1 MSALWHTTNRFR
13 YLYPTPV
20 TGAMTCLRVLP
31 GVRHGPQ
38 RLVSTRLWIDPQ
50 PRAARSWTDC
60 FGNCVVE
67 IEHPCL
73 SSHLEVEAEFR
84 TTSAAAEIAVADGE
98 PPEAIAVQEVADAR

>member
-31 GVRHGPQ
+31 RVRHGLQ

-50 PRAARSWTDC
+50 PRAARSWST
-60 FGNCVVE
+60 
-67 IEHPCL
+67 H
-73 SSHLEVEAEFR
+73 SSR
-84 TTSAAAEIAVADGE
+84 QPWSSGPRCSATAFSSDSAS
-98 PPEAIAVQEVADAR
+98 PQAIASSNFC